1 MSEKSCDRCQTRFN
15 CSGCGSNACWCMNYP
30 AIFNC
35 ATADA
40 ATDLPDRSSDCV
52 CPQCLT
58 QMTQAHIAQTIDLHA
73 VHSTS
78 PKQALAYQ
86 GLPLIEGLDYT
97 IENGLW
103 IFSRW
108 YFLKQGKCCGNA
120 CRNCPYGHINVIK
133 ATP

>member
-1 MSEKSCDRCQTRFN
+1 MIKKSCNRCQTSFE
-15 CSGCGSNACWCMNYP
+15 CSGCTSSACWCMNYP
-30 AIFNC
+30 VIFNC
-35 ATADA
+35 ASVDA
-40 ATDLPDRSSDCV
+40 TNSAEDCV

-58 QMTQAHIAQTIDLHA
+58 HKTQAHITQTIDLQV

-78 PKQALAYQ
+78 PPKALACK

-103 IFSRW
+103 IFTRW

-133 ATP
+133 TPR